1 MDRCKTLKRRLD
13 DTEEDKSPAY
23 VRSDYS
29 NISHELQDCLTSH
42 TGRYMREPRQGKDRV
57 RSHSHIHVHK
67 DTCYESCVKQVNK
80 FLDCEF
86 SNPVAITLNRMFR
99 KLKQVITPKDGR

>member
-1 MDRCKTLKRRLD
+1 METPKRRLND
-13 DTEEDKSPAY
+13 AEIDKDFTY
-23 VRSDYS
+23 VKGDYAE
-29 NISHELQDCLTSH
+29 ISHELQDCLTNH
-42 TGRYMREPRQGKDRV
+42 TGRYMREPRQRKDRV
-57 RSHSHIHVHK
+57 HSPNHSRIHTHE

-99 KLKQVITPKDGR
+99 KLKQVIIPKDGR

>member
-1 MDRCKTLKRRLD
+1 METPKRRLD
-13 DTEEDKSPAY
+13 DMETDKSSTY

-29 NISHELQDCLTSH
+29 EISHELQDCLTSY
-42 TGRYMREPRQGKDRV
+42 TERYMREPCQGKDRV
-57 RSHSHIHVHK
+57 RSHRHIHVHK
-67 DTCYESCVKQVNK
+67 DICHESCVKQVNK

-99 KLKQVITPKDGR
+99 KLKQVIISKDGRK